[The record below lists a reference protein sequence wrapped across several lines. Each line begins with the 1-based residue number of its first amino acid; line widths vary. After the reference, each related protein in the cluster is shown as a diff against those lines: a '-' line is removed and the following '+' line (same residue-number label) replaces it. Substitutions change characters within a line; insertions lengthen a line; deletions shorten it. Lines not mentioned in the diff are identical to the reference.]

1 MEFDF
6 PYSAAVK
13 AANDISV
20 SVIYEFIYIF
30 VHGLLL
36 NESIAADFLT
46 LLSTYLESAIYYN
59 YYTLFYYI
67 LVSDFKSDAS
77 FSILFATNI

>member
-30 VHGLLL
+30 VHGLLPS
-36 NESIAADFLT
+36 ESIAADFLI
-46 LLSTYLESAIYYN
+46 LPSTYLKSAMSYN

-67 LVSDFKSDAS
+67 LGFY
-77 FSILFATNI
+77 LL